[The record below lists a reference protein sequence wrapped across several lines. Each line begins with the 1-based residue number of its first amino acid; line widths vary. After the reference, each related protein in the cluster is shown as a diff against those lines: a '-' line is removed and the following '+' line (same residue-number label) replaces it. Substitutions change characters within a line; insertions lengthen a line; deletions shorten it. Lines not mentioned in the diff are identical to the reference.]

1 MEGREFEVDIDL
13 KEQILMLETQL
24 MYARKDDFEKI
35 LADDYVEFG
44 SSGLKYDKTMQLSSL
59 DDEAGLHKIPYVMTD
74 FTIKQLA
81 PNIIHSTYCT
91 TTIANGKKSLRSS
104 VWQLHETAWKMYFHQ
119 GTPTI

>member
-1 MEGREFEVDIDL
+1 MDIDL
-13 KEQILMLETQL
+13 KEQILILETQL

-35 LADDYVEFG
+35 LAEEYVEFG
-44 SSGLKYDKTMQLSSL
+44 SSGMKYDKTMQLSSL
-59 DDEAGLHKIPYVMTD
+59 VNEAGLLKIPYTISD

-91 TTIANGKKSLRSS
+91 TTMANGKKSLRSS
-104 VWQLHETAWKMYFHQ
+104 IWQLHETAWKMYFHQ